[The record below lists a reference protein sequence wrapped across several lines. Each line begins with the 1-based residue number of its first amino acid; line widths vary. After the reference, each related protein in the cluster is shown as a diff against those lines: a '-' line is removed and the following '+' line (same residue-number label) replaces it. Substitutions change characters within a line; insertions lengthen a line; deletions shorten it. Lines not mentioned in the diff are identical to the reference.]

1 MSDNRLFLGMDLSP
15 EYTQLSFYNQD
26 TGEPESVYQNESKG
40 TYLLPN
46 ILFYSEEQEDVQSYG
61 DDGPWSAGSSASS
74 SRFKEEGIL
83 VDRIYDKV
91 LNHDIVEIGDITYK
105 AKDLLVK
112 MLVLH
117 IKNFMSKNKEYELER
132 LVITIADE
140 DESIIKALSGLRPKL
155 GLSEDNFKIVSHL
168 DSGLYYIFNQ
178 PESLRNN
185 SVGLF
190 DFGTSGLYYYR
201 VDITRSRM
209 PNVVKVVHKDMRD
222 RLNFADF
229 KQDKDELD
237 DKFAEIA
244 KECMSENYISSVF
257 LTGLGFT
264 DNWMKTSAG
273 VLCQGRRVF
282 VGQNIYTKGACL
294 RAFGDRYDTFRQ
306 TNFID
311 TEYTV
316 KWDVGISLMD
326 ESDTFEPITSGGE
339 EWFNTKGRICLFIDE
354 TNRLD
359 LVYKNAVTGDK
370 KVESIEIQGLPK
382 RPPKT
387 TRISLEVEFYD
398 ALKGA
403 VIIRD
408 EGFGSMF
415 PTTNRIYR
423 KEFNLG

>member
-1 MSDNRLFLGMDLSP
+1 MSDNSLYLGMDLSP

-26 TGEPESVYQNESKG
+26 IGEPESIYQNEAKG

-46 ILFYSEEQEDVQSYG
+46 ILFYSEEDKLHG

-91 LNHDIVEIGDITYK
+91 LNHEIVEIGETEYQ

-112 MLVLH
+112 MLFLH
-117 IKNFMSKNKEYELER
+117 VRNFMNRHKEYELTR
-132 LVITIADE
+132 LVVTVSDVDE
-140 DESIIKALSGLRPKL
+140 RIIKALTGLRLKL
-155 GLSEDNFKIVSHL
+155 NLGQENFRIVSHL

-185 SVGLF
+185 SVALF
-190 DFGTSGLYYYR
+190 DFSTSGLDYYR
-201 VDITRSRM
+201 VDIARNKT
-209 PNVVKVVHKDMRD
+209 PNIAKVTHIDMRD

-229 KQDKDELD
+229 KQDRDELD

-294 RAFGDRYDTFRQ
+294 RAVGGRYDDFRQ
-306 TNFID
+306 KNLID

-316 KWDVGISLMD
+316 KWEVGISLMD
-326 ESDTFEPITSGGE
+326 ENDTFEPIASGGE
-339 EWFNTKGRICLFIDE
+339 EWFNTKGRICLIMDE
-354 TNRLD
+354 FKRLN
-359 LVYKNAVTGDK
+359 LVYRNAVTGEREK
-370 KVESIEIQGLPK
+370 ESIEIHGLPK

-387 TRISLEVEFYD
+387 TKISLEVEFHD
-398 ALKGA
+398 ALNGA

-415 PTTNRIYR
+415 PTTNKIYR
-423 KEFNLG
+423 KEFNLR